1 MALHARP
8 RTASITP
15 VTAIASAA
23 MIAALG
29 VILSADVKFTS
40 TFKSP
45 DAAATSFFGKKVAA
59 LVISSDDSLRVPA
72 EEALARE
79 LTGLGLQ
86 GVATYRIAP
95 KEELAGADRAKPW
108 FERANVEGV
117 VALRPVKQNTRITSS
132 PGMWSTGYYNTY
144 WGYYGYGWSQAY
156 IPMTYGREEF
166 VVVENTVYNVKTNAL
181 LWAAVVD
188 VSDPKGLQKVIADIV
203 KATVKEMQKHGL
215 AKRPAK

>member
-1 MALHARP
+1 MTFHSGQRI
-8 RTASITP
+8 ASI
-15 VTAIASAA
+15 ASIVSVA
-23 MIAALG
+23 MVAVVGA
-29 VILSADVKFTS
+29 ILSADVKFTS
-40 TFKSP
+40 TFKSL
-45 DAAATSFFGKKVAA
+45 DAGTVNFFGKKVAA

-79 LTGLGLQ
+79 LTALGMQ
-86 GVATYRIAP
+86 GIATYRIAP

-108 FERANVEGV
+108 FDRANIDGV
-117 VALRPVKQNTRITSS
+117 VALRPVKKESRITSS
-132 PGMWSTGYYNTY
+132 PGMWTTGYYTTY

-166 VVVENTVYNVKTNAL
+166 VVVENTIYNVKTNAL

-188 VSDPKGLQKVIADIV
+188 VSDPKGLQKLVAEIV

-215 AKRPAK
+215 AKGQGK

>member
-1 MALHARP
+1 MTLHTGP
-8 RTASITP
+8 RIASI
-15 VTAIASAA
+15 VAIALV
-23 MIAALG
+23 AALG
-29 VILSADVKFTS
+29 VILSAEVKFTS
-40 TFKSP
+40 TFKSL
-45 DAAATSFFGKKVAA
+45 DAASTNFFGKKVAA
-59 LVISSDDSLRVPA
+59 LVITSDDALRVPA

-79 LTGLGLQ
+79 LTGLGMQ

-95 KEELAGADRAKPW
+95 KEELSAADRAKPW
-108 FERANVEGV
+108 FDRANVEGV
-117 VALRPVKQNTRITSS
+117 VALRPVSKDTRITST
-132 PGMWSTGYYNTY
+132 PGMWTTGYYSTY

-188 VSDPKGLQKVIADIV
+188 VSDPKGLQKVVAEIV

-215 AKRPAK
+215 AKRPPK

>member
-1 MALHARP
+1 MPVHTGP
-8 RTASITP
+8 RIASI
-15 VTAIASAA
+15 AA
-23 MIAALG
+23 VAMVGALG

-40 TFKSP
+40 TFKSL
-45 DAAATSFFGKKVAA
+45 DAGSTSFFGKKVAA

-79 LTGLGLQ
+79 LTGLGMQ

-108 FERANVEGV
+108 FDRANVEGV
-117 VALRPVKQNTRITSS
+117 VALRPVSKDTRITST
-132 PGMWSTGYYNTY
+132 PGMWSSGYYNTY

-156 IPMTYGREEF
+156 IPITHGREEF
-166 VVVENTVYNVKTNAL
+166 VVVENTIYNVKTNAL

-188 VSDPKGLQKVIADIV
+188 VSDPKGLQKVVAEIV

-215 AKRPAK
+215 AKRPPK

>member
-1 MALHARP
+1 MTRHTRP
-8 RTASITP
+8 RIAWATSIAITAG
-15 VTAIASAA
+15 
-23 MIAALG
+23 LG
-29 VILSADVKFTS
+29 VVLLADVKFTS
-40 TFKSP
+40 TFKSL
-45 DAAATSFFGKKVAA
+45 DAGATSFFGKKVAA

-79 LTGLGLQ
+79 LTGLGMQ

-108 FERANVEGV
+108 FERANVDGV
-117 VALRPVKQNTRITSS
+117 VALRPVKNDTRITST
-132 PGMWSTGYYNTY
+132 PGMWTSGYYSTY

-166 VVVENTVYNVKTNAL
+166 VVVENTIYNVKTNAL

-188 VSDPKGLQKVIADIV
+188 VSDPKGLQKVVAEIV

-215 AKRPAK
+215 AKRPPK

>member
-1 MALHARP
+1 MPLHRGP
-8 RTASITP
+8 RIASI
-15 VTAIASAA
+15 VAVA
-23 MIAALG
+23 MVGALG

-40 TFKSP
+40 TFKSL
-45 DAAATSFFGKKVAA
+45 DAGSTSFFGKKVAA

-79 LTGLGLQ
+79 LTGLGMQ

-108 FERANVEGV
+108 FDRANVEGV
-117 VALRPVKQNTRITSS
+117 VALRPVSRDTRITST
-132 PGMWSTGYYNTY
+132 PGMWSSGYYNTY

-156 IPMTYGREEF
+156 IPITHGREEF
-166 VVVENTVYNVKTNAL
+166 VVVENTIYNVKTNAL

-188 VSDPKGLQKVIADIV
+188 VSDPKGLQKVVAEIV
-203 KATVKEMQKHGL
+203 KATVTEMQKHGL
-215 AKRPAK
+215 AKRPPK